1 MTHPLDHQG
10 PFSNIP
16 EEITPEEAK
25 RRFRARAE
33 EILRQLDDPE
43 WYTRQML
50 REARLRS
57 AFINGDW
64 PNLSDEEPNV

>member
-1 MTHPLDHQG
+1 MTHPLDHQS

-16 EEITPEEAK
+16 DELTPEEAK

-50 REARLRS
+50 QMRPRTIVPPDPERES
-57 AFINGDW
+57 
-64 PNLSDEEPNV
+64 NV